1 MTGEMHKNIE
11 IKARIHNY
19 DEVIAQVQEF
29 CSSHGEL
36 IEQEDTFF
44 NVPNGRLKL
53 RKRADYSVSEL
64 IYYERPDI
72 EGPKLSVY
80 SKCNIPHGNDLLNVL
95 TLSLGIKGVVKK
107 TRHLYIHEH
116 TRIHI
121 DDVEELGKFI
131 EIEVVLS
138 KDQTPEDGQK
148 IAEMIM
154 TKFHIEKTDL
164 VTGAYLDLLQQS
176 STT

>member
-1 MTGEMHKNIE
+1 M
-11 IKARIHNY
+11 
-19 DEVIAQVQEF
+19 
-29 CSSHGEL
+29 
-36 IEQEDTFF
+36 
-44 NVPNGRLKL
+44 
-53 RKRADYSVSEL
+53 

-131 EIEVVLS
+131 EIEVR
-138 KDQTPEDGQK
+138 DQFV
-148 IAEMIM
+148 AHMI
-154 TKFHIEKTDL
+154 
-164 VTGAYLDLLQQS
+164 Q
-176 STT
+176 